1 MLLAT
6 ALPALTQGPPQ
17 SADCDRVRQKSGRVL
32 VAAAASLQP
41 ALQETTALYRSAFPR
56 QEVSSSFAASGV
68 LARQIEQGAPVD
80 LFLAAAEG
88 PMDRLQ
94 RQGLLEPG
102 SRRSLLTNQLV
113 LITPRS
119 APATIRRFADLTQA
133 SVRRIAIGEPLTVP
147 AGDYARQTLRSL
159 RLWERLQPKLLPLA
173 NVRAVLTAVELGNA
187 EAGLV
192 YRTDAQG
199 SERVQTVAIASPHL
213 HTPIRYPLA
222 VLRRS
227 PDPQA
232 ARCYANFL
240 QSPAAQTVF
249 RRFGFGLVPV
259 PSR

>member
-1 MLLAT
+1 M
-6 ALPALTQGPPQ
+6 
-17 SADCDRVRQKSGRVL
+17 
-32 VAAAASLQP
+32 AAAASLQP
-41 ALQETTALYRSAFPR
+41 ALQETARLYQRVSPR
-56 QEVSSSFAASGV
+56 QQVSYTFAASGL

-80 LFLAAAEG
+80 LFISAANT

-113 LITPRS
+113 LIAPRTD
-119 APATIRRFADLTQA
+119 ATLGSLADLTRP

-159 RLWERLQPKLLPLA
+159 RLWDMLRPKLVILA

-192 YRTDAQG
+192 YRTDALG
-199 SERVQTVAIASPHL
+199 SERVRVVAIAAPQL
-213 HTPIRYPLA
+213 HRPIRYPLA

-227 PDPQA
+227 PNA
-232 ARCYANFL
+232 AAAHCYVDFL
-240 QSPAAQTVF
+240 QSPTARAVF
-249 RRFGFGLVPV
+249 QRYGFGLTSAP
-259 PSR
+259 RR